1 MKLRRRV
8 AVFFVY
14 CYILNMELI
23 RDNYEKIKAW
33 IASQELKPHEAY
45 HVMWLKRRKDG
56 VTDKGAQAG
65 KHWFIHNVAELER
78 IKKSMLEHAEE
89 GGRIVI
95 GINKKDIR
103 RVNVE
108 LAHYLGLCELDGQ
121 FPFASVEYPSVF
133 DQCRPSGR
141 GMHFI
146 DVDRGEHDTDETMQE
161 RIEKYRECLKEKCRP
176 FGEDKVSLILK
187 SKTGYHVIF
196 LRCDYRP
203 LREECSD
210 DIKTDENT
218 AIYIVA

>member
-1 MKLRRRV
+1 MV
-8 AVFFVY
+8 AVFSFY
-14 CYILNMELI
+14 CYILDMELI
-23 RDNYEKIKAW
+23 RDNFDIIRAW
-33 IASQELKPHEAY
+33 IESQELKPYEAY

-56 VTDKGAQAG
+56 VTDKGAQAA
-65 KHWFIHNVAELER
+65 KHWFIHNVAELDK
-78 IKKSMLEHAEE
+78 IKKSMLEHVQE

-95 GINKKDIR
+95 GINKKDVR
-103 RVNVE
+103 RVNAE
-108 LAHYLGLCELDGQ
+108 LDYQLRSCELDGN
-121 FPFASVEYPSVF
+121 FPFASVEYPSAF
-133 DQCRPSGR
+133 DKCRPSGR

-146 DVDRGEHDTDETMQE
+146 DIDLGENDTDTTMME

-210 DIKTDENT
+210 DIKADENT
-218 AIYIVA
+218 VIYIVA

>member
-1 MKLRRRV
+1 
-8 AVFFVY
+8 
-14 CYILNMELI
+14 MELL

-33 IASQELKPHEAY
+33 IASQELKPYEAY

-56 VTDKGAQAG
+56 VTDKGSQAG
-65 KHWFIHNVAELER
+65 KHWFIHNVVELER

-103 RVNVE
+103 RVNAA
-108 LAHYLGLCELDGQ
+108 LAHYMSLRELDGQ

-146 DVDRGEHDTDETMQE
+146 DVDCGENDTDETMMA
-161 RIEKYRECLKEKCRP
+161 RIEEYRKCLRDECRP

-196 LRCDYRP
+196 RRCDYRP
-203 LREECSD
+203 LTSNYHTD
-210 DIKTDENT
+210 DVKADENT
-218 AIYIVA
+218 CIYIVA